1 MKDKKLTLIKF
12 LYKKLPQLW
21 QFFVLYLTCYR
32 KRRCAI
38 INDGL
43 LFVNDLIDMSN
54 DKIIIREANRVK
66 YLRQFGII
74 LAVTCAGEIMKYFIP
89 LPIPGS
95 IYGLILMFV
104 LLLLR
109 VIKVEHVKETGEF
122 LIEIMPLM
130 FIPAGVGLITSWEQL
145 QSFMVP
151 LLVITVV
158 STFVVMIVTG
168 KVTDFLISRIG
179 KGEKK

>member
-1 MKDKKLTLIKF
+1 MG
-12 LYKKLPQLW
+12 
-21 QFFVLYLTCYR
+21 
-32 KRRCAI
+32 
-38 INDGL
+38 ND
-43 LFVNDLIDMSN
+43 N
-54 DKIIIREANRVK
+54 IIIREANRVK

-130 FIPAGVGLITSWEQL
+130 FIPAGVGLIESWGTL
-145 QSFMVP
+145 KPV
-151 LLVITVV
+151 LLPVCVITVV
-158 STFVVMIVTG
+158 AIVTVMVATG
-168 KVTDFLISRIG
+168 KLSQWMIRR
-179 KGEKK
+179 EKKGGSDHE

>member
-1 MKDKKLTLIKF
+1 MAIFCTLFDLLRQNAVCYNRRRFVVRKDYTD
-12 LYKKLPQLW
+12 
-21 QFFVLYLTCYR
+21 
-32 KRRCAI
+32 
-38 INDGL
+38 NDQIL
-43 LFVNDLIDMSN
+43 
-54 DKIIIREANRVK
+54 IREANIVK

-74 LAVTCAGEIMKYFIP
+74 LAVTCVGEIMKYFIP

-104 LLLLR
+104 LLLTK

-130 FIPAGVGLITSWEQL
+130 FIPAGVGLITSWSQL
-145 QSFMVP
+145 QPFLVP

-168 KVTDFLISRIG
+168 KVTDFLISKKEG
-179 KGEKK
+179 KK

>member
-1 MKDKKLTLIKF
+1 MKDQKLTLIKYF
-12 LYKKLPQLW
+12 NKKSPEIW
-21 QFFVLYLTCYR
+21 RFFVLYLTCYD

-38 INDGL
+38 INDDL
-43 LFVNDLIDMSN
+43 LFIKKDMNNDQIL
-54 DKIIIREANRVK
+54 IREANIVK

-74 LAVTCAGEIMKYFIP
+74 LAVTCAGEVMKYFIP

-104 LLLLR
+104 LLLAK

-130 FIPAGVGLITSWEQL
+130 FIPAGVGLITSWSQL
-145 QSFMVP
+145 QPFLVP

-168 KVTDFLISRIG
+168 KVTDFLIS
-179 KGEKK
+179 KKEG

>member
-1 MKDKKLTLIKF
+1 M
-12 LYKKLPQLW
+12 
-21 QFFVLYLTCYR
+21 
-32 KRRCAI
+32 
-38 INDGL
+38 
-43 LFVNDLIDMSN
+43 
-54 DKIIIREANRVK
+54 K

-95 IYGLILMFV
+95 IYGLMFV
-104 LLLLR
+104 LLLTK

-130 FIPAGVGLITSWEQL
+130 FIPAGVGLITSWSQL
-145 QSFMVP
+145 QSFLVP

-168 KVTDFLISRIG
+168 KVTDFLISRKEG
-179 KGEKK
+179 KK

>member
-1 MKDKKLTLIKF
+1 MAIFCTLFDLLRQKTVCYNRWRFVVRKDYTD
-12 LYKKLPQLW
+12 
-21 QFFVLYLTCYR
+21 
-32 KRRCAI
+32 
-38 INDGL
+38 NDQIL
-43 LFVNDLIDMSN
+43 
-54 DKIIIREANRVK
+54 IREANIVK

-74 LAVTCAGEIMKYFIP
+74 LAVTCVGEIMKYFIP

-104 LLLLR
+104 LLLTK
-109 VIKVEHVKETGEF
+109 VIKVDHVKETGEF

-130 FIPAGVGLITSWEQL
+130 FIPAGVGLITSWSQL
-145 QSFMVP
+145 QPFLVP

-168 KVTDFLISRIG
+168 KVTDFLISKKEG
-179 KGEKK
+179 KK